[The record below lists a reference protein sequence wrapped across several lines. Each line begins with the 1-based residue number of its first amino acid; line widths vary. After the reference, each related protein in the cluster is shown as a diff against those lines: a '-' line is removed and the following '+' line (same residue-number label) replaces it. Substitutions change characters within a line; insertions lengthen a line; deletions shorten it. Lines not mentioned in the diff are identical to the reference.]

1 MKKDEHI
8 SEEQL
13 NALIDGELDA
23 EEGSA
28 ILSEAEQS
36 AELDQRLCQQRKLKE
51 LVKHAY
57 QDVPEPRRFL
67 ARKGPAQSMF
77 GMAIAASLL
86 MLVGLT
92 SGLFLQRFLDRD
104 AQSQILAAA
113 AGNQAIATS
122 ENYILHVINGEPE
135 QMKLA
140 LQKTRELLDASEP
153 GLLRQVE
160 IVANEKG
167 LNLLRSDITP
177 YSDEISAL
185 SDENVIFY
193 ACAKAIQRLEEKG
206 IDVQLVPEAIP
217 GYTALDRV
225 VIRMKDGWQYI
236 KI

>member
-13 NALIDGELDA
+13 NALIDGELDS
-23 EEGSA
+23 EEGST

-36 AELDQRLCQQRKLKE
+36 AELDQRLYQQRKVKE

-57 QDVPEPRRFL
+57 QDVPEPRRLL
-67 ARKGPAQSMF
+67 ARKGAGQSMF
-77 GMAIAASLL
+77 GMAMAASVLILL
-86 MLVGLT
+86 GVT
-92 SGLFLQRFLDRD
+92 SGLFLHGFLDP
-104 AQSQILAAA
+104 APQPQTLAAT
-113 AGNQAIATS
+113 GSNQAVAAS
-122 ENYILHVINGEPE
+122 ENYILHVISGEPE

-140 LQKTRELLDASEP
+140 MQKTRELLDAAET
-153 GLLRQVE
+153 GQHRQVE

-167 LNLLRSDITP
+167 LDLLRSDITP
-177 YSDEISAL
+177 YADEISAL

-206 IDVQLVPEAIP
+206 VEVQLVPEAIP

>member
-1 MKKDEHI
+1 MKKDEHV
-8 SEEQL
+8 SEERL
-13 NALIDGELDA
+13 NALIDGELDS
-23 EEGSA
+23 EEGNA
-28 ILSEAEQS
+28 LFSEAEQS

-67 ARKGPAQSMF
+67 ARKGKGRGMF
-77 GMAIAASLL
+77 GMAFAASVLILL
-86 MLVGLT
+86 GVT
-92 SGLFLQRFLDRD
+92 SGLFLRGFIDPAPRPQT
-104 AQSQILAAA
+104 LAATGGAQTA
-113 AGNQAIATS
+113 AAS

-140 LQKTRELLDASEP
+140 LQRTRELLDAAES
-153 GLLRQVE
+153 GHHRQVE

-167 LNLLRSDITP
+167 LDLLRSDITQ
-177 YSDEISAL
+177 YADENSAL
-185 SDENVIFY
+185 ANETVIFY
-193 ACAKAIQRLEEKG
+193 ACSKAIQRLEEKG
-206 IDVQLVPEAIP
+206 IEVQLVPEAIP